1 MISSIPYWMA
11 AGFWGFVAGSALLL
25 GAALGFFASVPQQL
39 IALVMAFGSGVL
51 ISALSFDL
59 MDEAYRRG
67 GFDSAA
73 LGFIAGAALYTVAN
87 WYLARRGANTASAQE
102 ISSPRNLSRAA
113 AGWRSRSELCWT
125 ASLSRSSLG

>member
-1 MISSIPYWMA
+1 MILSIPYWMA
-11 AGFWGFVAGSALLL
+11 AGFWGFDAGSALLL
-25 GAALGFFASVPQQL
+25 GAALGFFASVPRQL

-59 MDEAYRRG
+59 IDAAYRRG

-87 WYLARRGANTASAQE
+87 WYLARRGANG
-102 ISSPRNLSRAA
+102 RHRL
-113 AGWRSRSELCWT
+113 WL
-125 ASLSRSSLG
+125 